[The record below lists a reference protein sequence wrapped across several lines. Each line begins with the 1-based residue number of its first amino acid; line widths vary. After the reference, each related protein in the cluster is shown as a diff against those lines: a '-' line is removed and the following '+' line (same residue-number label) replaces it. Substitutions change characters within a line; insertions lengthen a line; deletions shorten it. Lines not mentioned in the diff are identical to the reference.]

1 MAGAVKAYGAAQPYM
16 NVMTSD
22 IADETK
28 VKALI
33 QSLAKQ
39 TGIKSSY
46 QPITHTVSVTTIQ
59 SGTIV
64 GDSRAAQIK
73 NAFQKESGLQ
83 ASLKETVKGQA
94 YYTFTTAA
102 ISGEANAKTLLQ
114 TQTTAC
120 SSVWLFCCILFCCR
134 CFGAVILSEKDL
146 RNQNRKKDGSQVSL
160 LTMFLRVIVAGLV
173 YCITFGL
180 GLIASLILIAVR
192 EDKRTLH
199 DLIAGTYVTYATPGE
214 EELNADE
221 EISNV

>member
-73 NAFQKESGLQ
+73 TPSKRNLG
-83 ASLKETVKGQA
+83 
-94 YYTFTTAA
+94 
-102 ISGEANAKTLLQ
+102 
-114 TQTTAC
+114 
-120 SSVWLFCCILFCCR
+120 CR
-134 CFGAVILSEKDL
+134 
-146 RNQNRKKDGSQVSL
+146 
-160 LTMFLRVIVAGLV
+160 
-173 YCITFGL
+173 
-180 GLIASLILIAVR
+180 
-192 EDKRTLH
+192 H
-199 DLIAGTYVTYATPGE
+199 H
-214 EELNADE
+214 
-221 EISNV
+221 

>member
-1 MAGAVKAYGAAQPYM
+1 MSPSRQVPFPRKTGQHNLAKLKQETGVAGAVKAYGAPQPYM

-33 QSLAKQ
+33 QSWLSKR
-39 TGIKSSY
+39 GLSSY
-46 QPITHTVSVTTIQ
+46 QPITHSVSVTTIQ

-114 TQTTAC
+114 QLKQSTGITGSYKSINQKTTVESYNVQSAYFKGLNT
-120 SSVWLFCCILFCCR
+120 V
-134 CFGAVILSEKDL
+134 KDAIS
-146 RNQNRKKDGSQVSL
+146 QIKKNTGVSGSYQQVGKS
-160 LTMFLRVIVAGLV
+160 TSYTVNMKG
-173 YCITFGL
+173 
-180 GLIASLILIAVR
+180 
-192 EDKRTLH
+192 
-199 DLIAGTYVTYATPGE
+199 
-214 EELNADE
+214 
-221 EISNV
+221 